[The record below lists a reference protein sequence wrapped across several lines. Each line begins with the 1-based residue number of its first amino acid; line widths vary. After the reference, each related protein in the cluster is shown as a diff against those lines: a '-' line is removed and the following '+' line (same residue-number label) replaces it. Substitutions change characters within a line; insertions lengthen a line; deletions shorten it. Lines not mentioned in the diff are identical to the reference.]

1 MDNSRGAV
9 RARTARLQIPGCCTV
24 SVRSQL
30 GRTLL
35 PEYGKFHSRVQPWSG
50 NVRRR
55 PIQKFVCRGTAHW
68 LRFMAVFVCF
78 LAVIGVGMVSDAA
91 LMQRNI
97 DGQAEMIVA
106 ERPTTTPD
114 SPGHALLAGC
124 ATELARSEEHTSEL
138 QSLMRISYAVFCLKK
153 KQLIKYLNHIQLSIT
168 KYQTDNY

>member
-1 MDNSRGAV
+1 MFQSGCHGREYGNQGNGSEHGPCLRPTMDNSRGAL

-91 LMQRNI
+91 LMQDRK
-97 DGQAEMIVA
+97 
-106 ERPTTTPD
+106 
-114 SPGHALLAGC
+114 SPRLH
-124 ATELARSEEHTSEL
+124 SK
-138 QSLMRISYAVFCLKK
+138 SLMRTSYAGLCLKK
-153 KQLIKYLNHIQLSIT
+153 K
-168 KYQTDNY
+168 